1 MSVLVDSEVWT
12 EKRARVFLRELLHV
26 AIGSANP
33 KQVLAPHLPAKP
45 AGKCVVVGAGKAAA
59 SMAQAVEAAWP
70 DVPLSGVV
78 VAPYGYGDSSNRI
91 HIREAGHPVPDANSE
106 MAAQEILAAVQNLKP
121 EDLVLALISG
131 GGSSVLSL
139 PAPGVTLE
147 DKQTTNRVLL
157 ASGLDIRT
165 MNAVRRRLSAIKGG
179 KLAAA
184 ASPAKVFTLAIS
196 DIPGDDVAAIASGP
210 TVADTYGNVDISEA
224 IARLAG
230 KVPQNVIDR
239 LKAPAAPPHLSA
251 SDFQIIAKPAFVLE
265 AAAALGR
272 AAGVDV
278 EILGD
283 DLEGESRDLAS
294 WMAGLALAPHSR
306 PKLLLSGGETTV
318 TIGDKRA
325 GRGGRNTEFLL
336 ALCLALEGR
345 RGVWALA
352 ADTDGLDGSNV
363 GAAGAV
369 LTPSTLDRGC
379 DLGLNA
385 QASLDEHDSGG
396 YFDALGDLLFT
407 GPTRTNVNDFRA
419 VLIIPDRM
427 L

>member
-1 MSVLVDSEVWT
+1 M
-12 EKRARVFLRELLHV
+12 
-26 AIGSANP
+26 
-33 KQVLAPHLPAKP
+33 
-45 AGKCVVVGAGKAAA
+45 
-59 SMAQAVEAAWP
+59 
-70 DVPLSGVV
+70 
-78 VAPYGYGDSSNRI
+78 
-91 HIREAGHPVPDANSE
+91 
-106 MAAQEILAAVQNLKP
+106 
-121 EDLVLALISG
+121 
-131 GGSSVLSL
+131 
-139 PAPGVTLE
+139 
-147 DKQTTNRVLL
+147 
-157 ASGLDIRT
+157 
-165 MNAVRRRLSAIKGG
+165 
-179 KLAAA
+179 
-184 ASPAKVFTLAIS
+184 
-196 DIPGDDVAAIASGP
+196 
-210 TVADTYGNVDISEA
+210 
-224 IARLAG
+224 
-230 KVPQNVIDR
+230 
-239 LKAPAAPPHLSA
+239 
-251 SDFQIIAKPAFVLE
+251 LE